1 MFSNLKI
8 LSQSQCQR
16 ESFAGRAA
24 EAQEVKQH
32 TRIPGW
38 SQKSR
43 SPGPEPSSEGW
54 AQPQCSQGT
63 SAPTPHFILPLF
75 PLESLPVSTAHL
87 EWQLCDYSRNTQC
100 AKGARGR
107 MWQLP
112 GTHTH
117 SSLQRGSEISTF
129 TSGFR
134 ACVRAGSAQLPPHLQ
149 QWGLN
154 YLSRDHARNYF

>member
-8 LSQSQCQR
+8 LLRSQCQR

-43 SPGPEPSSEGW
+43 SPGPQPSSEGW

-75 PLESLPVSTAHL
+75 AFRVTACSYTTPRVVAVRL
-87 EWQLCDYSRNTQC
+87 LKKYTVCRMSNEQDL
-100 AKGARGR
+100 AAARH
-107 MWQLP
+107 
-112 GTHTH
+112 HTAPCRPAVRSPH
-117 SSLQRGSEISTF
+117 SPQGSVP
-129 TSGFR
+129 
-134 ACVRAGSAQLPPHLQ
+134 ACVQVP
-149 QWGLN
+149 LN
-154 YLSRDHARNYF
+154 YNHTSSNGV